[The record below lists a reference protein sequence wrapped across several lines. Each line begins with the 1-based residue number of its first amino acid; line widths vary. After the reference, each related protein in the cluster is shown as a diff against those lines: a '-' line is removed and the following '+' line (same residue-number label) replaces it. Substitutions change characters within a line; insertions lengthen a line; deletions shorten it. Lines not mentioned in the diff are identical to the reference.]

1 MPCLS
6 DLSTGECTAYGL
18 SVRMGMYI
26 PDDVLCAATEKANKA
41 KEGERD
47 APILDDGRAHD
58 GLLRAAHRA

>member
-1 MPCLS
+1 
-6 DLSTGECTAYGL
+6 
-18 SVRMGMYI
+18 MGMYI